1 MQDSTWVHQI
11 ANECQWEGFLKSKRT
26 VHKSKMNDHEG
37 TQRYKQRHW
46 LEEASGIGKGKEFH
60 KGTTDTKREDLW
72 DTKWVCG
79 TNYENVIMTGKGVEK
94 KYLTQVKAVLFA
106 VISTTSYYRFLG
118 SAPFK
123 SHVVFMV
130 SNLTTCAQKYR
141 RTRNRSGRSGNV
153 FITEA
158 CGVSIPW
165 IHSSFSCVELQLVE
179 WQLVGGQL
187 PLATVWMVA
196 G

>member
-1 MQDSTWVHQI
+1 MKVKSSIKEQQI
-11 ANECQWEGFLKSKRT
+11 Q
-26 VHKSKMNDHEG
+26 
-37 TQRYKQRHW
+37 
-46 LEEASGIGKGKEFH
+46 KGRIYESAVQ
-60 KGTTDTKREDLW
+60 TRE
-72 DTKWVCG
+72 
-79 TNYENVIMTGKGVEK
+79 NYHNVIMTGKGVEK

-158 CGVSIPW
+158 CGVSIP
-165 IHSSFSCVELQLVE
+165 
-179 WQLVGGQL
+179 
-187 PLATVWMVA
+187 
-196 G
+196 